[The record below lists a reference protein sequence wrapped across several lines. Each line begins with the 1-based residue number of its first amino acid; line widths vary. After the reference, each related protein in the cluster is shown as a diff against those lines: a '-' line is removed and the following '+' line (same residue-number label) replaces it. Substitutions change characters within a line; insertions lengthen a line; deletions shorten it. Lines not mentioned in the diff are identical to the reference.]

1 MHSEDEGDRASLEE
15 HKNEEEQPKGV
26 LFTPEQLEVLLK
38 MNRPDFSELVEALK
52 GGSPKS
58 VGFKPA
64 RPGNFDGARDRKVV
78 DAWLA
83 KMEDY
88 LHAAKV
94 GRHSTVELAQS
105 YLKGYAS
112 TWWRTV
118 RQEKGE
124 EPKQFQGS
132 GFKPKANFVKKGAPF
147 KGSQPKGVRQV
158 RKCPWSHNLKKQ
170 RKYRA

>member
-1 MHSEDEGDRASLEE
+1 
-15 HKNEEEQPKGV
+15 
-26 LFTPEQLEVLLK
+26 
-38 MNRPDFSELVEALK
+38 LVVALK
-52 GGSPKS
+52 GGSSKN

-88 LHAAKV
+88 LHVAKV
-94 GRHSTVELAQS
+94 GRHSAVELAQS

-118 RQEKGE
+118 RQKRGKS
-124 EPKQFQGS
+124 PNNS
-132 GFKPKANFVKKGAPF
+132 KARVLNPREILAILE
-147 KGSQPKGVRQV
+147 
-158 RKCPWSHNLKKQ
+158 CL
-170 RKYRA
+170 